1 MAVLTASTSRYNKKV
16 RGEPYTDESGEKAV
30 QTLKDFGHDVEYL
43 GVVNDDVWMI
53 RTSVTKALELGFD
66 VVVISG
72 GTGLSPRDVTIEAL
86 RPLFEKE
93 VEGWGEVFR
102 MLSYQEVGPAAAL
115 SRTTAGVI
123 DGKLVVALPG
133 SPSAVELGLKTL
145 APEMPHI
152 VHIIRGQ

>member
-1 MAVLTASTSRYNKKV
+1 MKGEAVA
-16 RGEPYTDESGEKAV
+16 DESGDKAV
-30 QTLKDFGHDVEYL
+30 QSLQRFGHEVEYM

-53 RTSVTKALELGFD
+53 RTAVTKALESGFD
-66 VVVISG
+66 VIVVTG

-86 RPLFEKE
+86 RPLFDKE
-93 VEGWGEVFR
+93 VEGWGDIFR
-102 MLSYQEVGPAAAL
+102 MVSYHEVGAAAAL

-133 SPSAVELGLKTL
+133 SPAAVELGLKIL

-152 VHIIRGQ
+152 IHIARGR

>member
-1 MAVLTASTSRYNKKV
+1 M
-16 RGEPYTDESGEKAV
+16 
-30 QTLKDFGHDVEYL
+30 
-43 GVVNDDVWMI
+43 
-53 RTSVTKALELGFD
+53 SVTKALELGFD